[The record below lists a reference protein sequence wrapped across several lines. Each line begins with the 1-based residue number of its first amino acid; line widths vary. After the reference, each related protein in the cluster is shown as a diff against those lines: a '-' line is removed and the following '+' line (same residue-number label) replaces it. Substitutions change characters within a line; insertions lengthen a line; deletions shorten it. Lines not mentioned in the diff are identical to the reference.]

1 MVNMQ
6 GQATAGVSSVGQA
19 AAAAALDGPQDAV
32 PKMRESYRRRRDLVV
47 DALNAMPGISCHR
60 PEGAF
65 YVYANVAGCLG
76 RTTEGGRRIDSDDD
90 FAMALLEENYVALV
104 GGGGFGMSPYIRISY
119 ATDEAS
125 LAEAC
130 TRMAAFVSALR

>member
-1 MVNMQ
+1 
-6 GQATAGVSSVGQA
+6 
-19 AAAAALDGPQDAV
+19 
-32 PKMRESYRRRRDLVV
+32 MRESYRRRRDLVV

-65 YVYANVAGCLG
+65 YVYANVAGYLG
-76 RTTEGGRRIDSDDD
+76 RTTAGGARIDSDDD
-90 FAMALLEENYVALV
+90 FALALLDEKHVALV
-104 GGGGFGMSPYIRISY
+104 GGSGFGMSPYIRISY

-130 TRMAAFVSALR
+130 TRMAAFVAGFR

>member
-1 MVNMQ
+1 
-6 GQATAGVSSVGQA
+6 
-19 AAAAALDGPQDAV
+19 
-32 PKMRESYRRRRDLVV
+32 
-47 DALNAMPGISCHR
+47 MPGISAHR

-90 FAMALLEENYVALV
+90 FAMALLEEKYVALV

-119 ATDEAS
+119 ATDETS

-130 TRMAAFVSALR
+130 TRMAAFVAGFR